1 VLTTD
6 NPRSE
11 APLAIIEQ
19 IAQGV
24 PHGVAAE
31 KLIDRAAAIAHAI
44 GAADARDVVLI
55 AGKGHEDYQIVGQV
69 RTAFSDLD
77 QAASA
82 LARRS
87 VRHQPLHLPA
97 LSLQEGEGGP
107 SPDGSDTARNGGRS
121 IAC

>member
-1 VLTTD
+1 
-6 NPRSE
+6 
-11 APLAIIEQ
+11 
-19 IAQGV
+19 
-24 PHGVAAE
+24 
-31 KLIDRAAAIAHAI
+31 
-44 GAADARDVVLI
+44 VLI

-77 QAASA
+77 QAAAA

-87 VRHQPLHLPA
+87 ARHQPIPLPT
-97 LSLQEGEGGP
+97 LSLQEGERRP